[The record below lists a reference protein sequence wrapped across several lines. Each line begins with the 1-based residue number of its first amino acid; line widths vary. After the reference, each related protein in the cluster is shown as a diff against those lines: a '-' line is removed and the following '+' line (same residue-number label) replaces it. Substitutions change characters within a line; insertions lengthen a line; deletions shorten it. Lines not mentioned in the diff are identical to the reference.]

1 MSYSRILHGVAAV
14 ASVLSAGLLEPCSAM
29 ASSVDNP
36 RVLQNQG
43 GYPSIGSQAQLRNP
57 IFNRGLAFSAAFRE
71 KHALAGLMP
80 AGERSFELQEQ
91 LALANFREK
100 REPLDKYS
108 YLQGI
113 QNIDERLFFAL
124 LTKHTSECMPFVYTP
139 TVGAACQA
147 WSNLYLGAPRGLYLS
162 INERGRIGEILQR
175 YAAEHPPVKA
185 IVVTD
190 GERILGLGD
199 LGANGMGIPIGK
211 LALYTACAGVDPA
224 GCLPVHI
231 DVGTNNAK
239 LLEDP
244 YYVGLKQE
252 RLRGPEYDALI
263 DEFIQGCKTVFGQQ
277 VLVQFEDFGN
287 TNAFRLLEH
296 YQDKACCFNDDIQGT
311 ASVCLA
317 GILASQRISERAL
330 ADNTFLF
337 LGAGEAGVGIAE
349 LISMAIS
356 KETGKSV
363 EEARQQIWLIDSKG
377 LVHAGRLADPRLAGH
392 KKPYAHAL
400 PAGIAEFAGTNKE
413 EMLVDA
419 IRNLKPSG
427 LIGVSAQPESFTQ
440 TVCETM
446 AAQYDK
452 PLIFALSNPTS
463 KAECT
468 AEQAYTFT
476 GGNCI
481 FASGS
486 PFSPVTLPN
495 GKSFVP
501 GQGNNAYVFP
511 GLGLAAIAAGAKHVT
526 DGDMYTAAQELA
538 RLVPQDRIEVGCVY
552 PSLDEIR
559 SVSAHIAAA
568 VCADMY
574 ERGDATVLPRPAD
587 LLAHCQAQMY
597 DPLAPPASL

>member
-1 MSYSRILHGVAAV
+1 
-14 ASVLSAGLLEPCSAM
+14 M
-29 ASSVDNP
+29 ATSS
-36 RVLQNQG
+36 
-43 GYPSIGSQAQLRNP
+43 GSQQRLRDP
-57 IFNRGLAFSAAFRE
+57 IFNRGLAFPAAFRE
-71 KHALAGLMP
+71 KNALVGLMP
-80 AGERSFELQEQ
+80 AGERSFEVQEE
-91 LALANFREK
+91 LALANFRQK

-113 QNIDERLFFAL
+113 QNVDERLFFAL
-124 LTKHTSECMPFVYTP
+124 LTKHTAECMPYVYTP

-147 WSNLYLGAPRGLYLS
+147 WSELYLGAPRGLYLS
-162 INERGRIGEILQR
+162 INDKGRITEILQR
-175 YAAEHPPVKA
+175 YAAEHGPVKA

-231 DVGTNNAK
+231 DVGTNNDK
-239 LLEDP
+239 LLQDKF
-244 YYVGLKQE
+244 YVGLRQE

-263 DEFIQGCKTVFGQQ
+263 DEFVQGCKSVFGPQ

-317 GILASQRISERAL
+317 GILASTRISGREL
-330 ADNTFLF
+330 AENNFLF

-349 LISMAIS
+349 LIAMAIC

-377 LVHAGRLADPRLAGH
+377 LVHQGRLADPRLADH
-392 KKPYAHAL
+392 KKPFAHAL
-400 PAGIAEFAGTNKE
+400 PEGVAEFSGTDKE
-413 EMLVDA
+413 EMLLDA
-419 IRNLKPSG
+419 IRSIRPSG
-427 LIGVSAQPESFTQ
+427 LIGVSAQPKAFTQ
-440 TVCETM
+440 RVCQ
-446 AAQYDK
+446 AVSSLHQK

-463 KAECT
+463 KAECS
-468 AEQAYTFT
+468 AEEAYTFT
-476 GGNCI
+476 AGNCI

-486 PFSPVTLPN
+486 PFDPVTLSD
-495 GKSFVP
+495 GQHFVP

-511 GLGLAAIAAGAKHVT
+511 GIGLAAIACGAKHIT
-526 DGDMYTAAQELA
+526 DSDMYTAAQELA
-538 RLVPQDRIEVGCVY
+538 RLVPQSRIDVGCVY
-552 PSLDEIR
+552 PSLDDIR
-559 SVSAHIAAA
+559 DVSARIAAA
-568 VCADMY
+568 VCADVY
-574 ERGDATVLPRPAD
+574 DRGDATVLPRPAD
-587 LLAHCQAQMY
+587 LLEHCKAQMY
-597 DPLAPPASL
+597 NPLAPTSLQAQL